1 MEKYLRNLGYY
12 GSLAWIVVMFYGLGI
27 HLLTVFGIRL
37 FQDTPESILINLN
50 YMLLTIVY
58 VIVIPTILYAAEKEL
73 KMPWGVLLSS
83 MFLLNLAKWMFHQ
96 DLKLKVVV
104 RVIALICGIYAFWK
118 FRRLRLTINKED
130 RYTLKTM
137 FSEMWKRLD

>member
-1 MEKYLRNLGYY
+1 MERYLRNLGYY
-12 GSLAWIVVMFYGLGI
+12 SSLAWIVVMFYGLGV

-37 FQDTPESILINLN
+37 FQDTPESILTNLN

-58 VIVIPTILYAAEKEL
+58 VIVIPATLYAAEKEL

-83 MFLLNLAKWMFHQ
+83 MFLLNLVKWMFHQ